1 MTQNYWSEEAS
12 DTTDISGVWLNI
24 WSVVKYLVCGYI
36 SGLWFVHV
44 KKLKNVEDSPDA
56 GDFNEAMYARNK
68 DVIR

>member
-1 MTQNYWSEEAS
+1 MVIYLVCGY
-12 DTTDISGVWLNI
+12 IPGLLLYI
-24 WSVVKYLVCGYI
+24 WSLVIYLVCGYI
-36 SGLWFVHV
+36 SGLWFAHV

>member
-36 SGLWFVHV
+36 SGLW
-44 KKLKNVEDSPDA
+44 L
-56 GDFNEAMYARNK
+56 
-68 DVIR
+68 